1 MKPAPFKYFAPST
14 VDEALTHLAEY
25 GYDAKILAGGQ
36 SLIPTMNFRMA
47 QPAVLIDLNNVSELF
62 YVKNESGGLR
72 IGAMT
77 RQHEMERNALV
88 SQIAPLIQETM
99 PFIAHPQIRNRGT
112 VGGSI
117 AHADPAAE
125 LPVVMIALDA
135 RFSIRSKNGERWV
148 PANKFFQGMFTTA
161 LEPEEILTEIFLSD
175 LSPDCGWAFR
185 EVARRRGD
193 FALVGAAA
201 VVDLDNNKKCQQAR
215 LVFLSVGDGPV
226 EAHQAEQILLGQEGS
241 DKLVDEAAEI
251 AATKDIDPPGDIHAS
266 PEYRRHLAKVLTK
279 QVLFQAFQR
288 ARKAQ

>member
-14 VDEALTHLAEY
+14 IDEALAHLAEY

-47 QPAVLIDLNNVSELF
+47 QPTVLIDLNNISELF
-62 YVKNESGGLR
+62 YVKNESDGLR

-77 RQHEMERNALV
+77 RQREMERNTLV
-88 SQIAPLIQETM
+88 SANCPLIYETM

-125 LPVVMIALDA
+125 LTAVMMALNA
-135 RFSIRSKNGERWV
+135 RFQLRGKNSERWV
-148 PANKFFQGMFTTA
+148 TANEFFQGMFTTA
-161 LEPEEILTEIFLSD
+161 LEPEEILSEISLPI
-175 LSPDCGWAFR
+175 LPKTCGWAFR

-193 FALVGAAA
+193 FALVGATA
-201 VVDLDNNKKCQQAR
+201 VVVLDNNRKCQQAR
-215 LVFLSVGDGPV
+215 IVLLSVGDGPV

-241 DKLVDEAAEI
+241 GNIIDEVAETAAS
-251 AATKDIDPPGDIHAS
+251 KDIDPPGDIHAS
-266 PEYRRHLAKVLTK
+266 PEYRRHLARVLTK
-279 QVLFQAFQR
+279 QVLSQAFER
-288 ARKAQ
+288 AQKP

>member
-14 VDEALTHLAEY
+14 IDEALAHLAEY

-47 QPAVLIDLNNVSELF
+47 QPAVLIDLNNISELF
-62 YVKNESGGLR
+62 YVKNESDGLR

-77 RQHEMERNALV
+77 RQREMERNTLV
-88 SQIAPLIQETM
+88 SQIAPLIKETV
-99 PFIAHPQIRNRGT
+99 PFIAHPQIRSRGT

-125 LPVVMIALDA
+125 LPAVMIALNA
-135 RFSIRSKNGERWV
+135 RFQLRNKNGERWV
-148 PANKFFQGMFTTA
+148 LADEFFQGMFTTA
-161 LEPEEILTEIFLSD
+161 LKPEEILAEISLPVLPQKS
-175 LSPDCGWAFR
+175 GWAFR

-201 VVDLDNNKKCQQAR
+201 VVVLDNNKKCQQTR

-226 EAHQAEQILLGQEGS
+226 VAHQAEQILVGQDGS
-241 DKLVDEAAEI
+241 DNMIDEAAEI

-266 PEYRRHLAKVLTK
+266 PGYRRHLAKVLTR
-279 QVLFQAFQR
+279 QVLSKAFER
-288 ARKAQ
+288 AQSA

>member
-14 VDEALTHLAEY
+14 IDEALSLLAEY

-36 SLIPTMNFRMA
+36 SLIPSMNFRMA
-47 QPAVLIDLNNVSELF
+47 QPTVLIDLNNVSELF
-62 YVKNESGGLR
+62 YVKNESDGLR

-77 RQHEMERNALV
+77 RQREMERNTLV

-99 PFIAHPQIRNRGT
+99 PFIAHLQIRNRGT

-125 LPVVMIALDA
+125 LPAVMMALNA
-135 RFSIRSKNGERWV
+135 RFQLRNKNGQRWV
-148 PANKFFQGMFTTA
+148 EANEFFQGMFATA
-161 LEPEEILTEIFLSD
+161 LAPEEILTEISLPV
-175 LSPDCGWAFR
+175 LPKNCGWAFR

-201 VVDLDNNKKCQQAR
+201 VVVLDNNKICQKAR

-226 EAHQAEQILLGQEGS
+226 EAHQAEQILIGQNGNDE
-241 DKLVDEAAEI
+241 LVDEAAET
-251 AATKDIDPPGDIHAS
+251 AATQDIDPPGDIHAS

-279 QVLFQAFQR
+279 QVLSQAFER
-288 ARKAQ
+288 AQKAQ

>member
-1 MKPAPFKYFAPST
+1 MKPAPFKYLAP
-14 VDEALTHLAEY
+14 VNLEEALSHLAEY

-62 YVKNESGGLR
+62 YVKNESDRLQ

-77 RQHEMERNALV
+77 RQREMEHNSLIL
-88 SQIAPLIQETM
+88 SDSPLICETM

-125 LPVVMIALDA
+125 IPAVMIALNA
-135 RFSIRSKNGERWV
+135 RFQLRSRNGERWV
-148 PANKFFQGMFTTA
+148 PANEFFMGMFTTV
-161 LEPEEILTEIFLSD
+161 LEPEEILTEISLPV
-175 LSPDCGWAFR
+175 LARNCGWAFH
-185 EVARRRGD
+185 EVARRHGD

-201 VVDLDNNKKCQQAR
+201 YVVLDTNNKCQQAR
-215 LVFLSVGDGPV
+215 LVLLSVGDGPV
-226 EAHQAEQILLGQEGS
+226 EAHQAEQILMGQEGGIE
-241 DKLVDEAAEI
+241 LFAEAAGI

-266 PEYRRHLAKVLTK
+266 REYRRHLARVLTR
-279 QVLFQAFQR
+279 QVLSHAFER
-288 ARKAQ
+288 AQKP

>member
-14 VDEALTHLAEY
+14 IDEALDHLSEY

-47 QPAVLIDLNNVSELF
+47 QPAALIDLNNVSQLF
-62 YVKNESGGLR
+62 YVKNESDGLR

-77 RQHEMERNALV
+77 RQREMERN
-88 SQIAPLIQETM
+88 ILISDNATLINETM

-125 LPVVMIALDA
+125 LPAVMMALNA
-135 RFSIRSKNGERWV
+135 RFQLRGKNSERWV
-148 PANKFFQGMFTTA
+148 TAKEFFQGMFTTA
-161 LEPEEILTEIFLSD
+161 LEPEEILTEISLPV
-175 LSPDCGWAFR
+175 LPRNCGWAFR

-193 FALVGAAA
+193 FALVGATA
-201 VVDLDNNKKCQQAR
+201 VIMLDNNMKCQQAR

-226 EAHQAEQILLGQEGS
+226 EAHQAERILVGQDGS
-241 DKLVDEAAEI
+241 VESIDEAAET

-266 PEYRRHLAKVLTK
+266 PKDRRHLARVLTK
-279 QVLFQAFQR
+279 QVLSQAFER
-288 ARKAQ
+288 AQKP

>member
-14 VDEALTHLAEY
+14 IDETLTLLSEY

-47 QPAVLIDLNNVSELF
+47 QPTVLIDLNNVSELF
-62 YVKNESGGLR
+62 YVKNESDGLR

-77 RQHEMERNALV
+77 RQREMERNALV

-99 PFIAHPQIRNRGT
+99 PFIAHSQIRNRGT

-125 LPVVMIALDA
+125 LPAVMMALNA
-135 RFSIRSKNGERWV
+135 QFQLRSKNGERWV
-148 PANKFFQGMFTTA
+148 LAKEFFQGMFTTA
-161 LEPEEILTEIFLSD
+161 LEPEEILTEISLPV
-175 LSPDCGWAFR
+175 LLRNCGWAFR

-201 VVDLDNNKKCQQAR
+201 VVVLDNNKKCQQAR

-226 EAHQAEQILLGQEGS
+226 EAHQAEQILIGQDES
-241 DKLVDEAAEI
+241 DKLIGDAAET

-266 PEYRRHLAKVLTK
+266 PEYRRHLARVLTK
-279 QVLFQAFQR
+279 QVLSQAFER
-288 ARKAQ
+288 AQKTQ

>member
-1 MKPAPFKYFAPST
+1 LA
-14 VDEALTHLAEY
+14 HLAEY

-47 QPAVLIDLNNVSELF
+47 QPVVLIDLNNVSELF
-62 YVKNESGGLR
+62 YVKNESDGLR

-77 RQHEMERNALV
+77 RQREMERNTVV

-99 PFIAHPQIRNRGT
+99 PFIAHSQIRNRGT

-125 LPVVMIALDA
+125 LPAVMIVLDA
-135 RFSIRSKNGERWV
+135 RFKLRSKNRERWV
-148 PANKFFQGMFTTA
+148 PANEFFQGMFTTA
-161 LEPEEILTEIFLSD
+161 LEPEEILTEISLPI
-175 LSPDCGWAFR
+175 LPRNCGWAFR

-193 FALVGAAA
+193 FALVGATA
-201 VVDLDNNKKCQQAR
+201 VIMLDNDMKCQQAR

-226 EAHQAEQILLGQEGS
+226 EAHQAEQILMGQDGS
-241 DKLVDEAAEI
+241 AELIDEAADTV
-251 AATKDIDPPGDIHAS
+251 ATKDIDPPGDIHAS

-279 QVLFQAFQR
+279 QVLSQAFER
-288 ARKAQ
+288 AQKP

>member
-14 VDEALTHLAEY
+14 VDEALNHLAEY

-62 YVKNESGGLR
+62 YVKNESDGLR

-77 RQHEMERNALV
+77 RQREMESNPLV
-88 SQIAPLIQETM
+88 SNNSPLIYEAM

-125 LPVVMIALDA
+125 LPAVMIALGA
-135 RFSIRSKNGERWV
+135 RFGIRSKNGERRV
-148 PANKFFQGMFTTA
+148 PANEFFQGMFTTA
-161 LEPEEILTEIFLSD
+161 LEAEEILTEIFLPD
-175 LSPDCGWAFR
+175 LGLNCGWAFR

-201 VVDLDNNKKCQQAR
+201 VVDLNNDKKCQQAR
-215 LVFLSVGDGPV
+215 LVLLSVGDGPV
-226 EAHQAEQILLGQEGS
+226 EAHEAEQVLLGQEGS
-241 DKLVDEAAEI
+241 DKLVDETAEI

-266 PEYRRHLAKVLTK
+266 PEYRRHLARVLIK
-279 QVLFQAFQR
+279 QVLSQAFERAQR
-288 ARKAQ
+288 VQ